1 MFGLPG
7 SNGRQLVKLR
17 PARPKP
23 GPGLTAS
30 SPSRSSLRMAT
41 KLPPPTPPDDSSTD
55 RSALAKYS
63 GIAVQMFAIIG
74 LSTWAGV
81 WLDGHFQSKTPWYTV
96 GLTLGGIF
104 LALYQV
110 IRSVSSDR

>member
-1 MFGLPG
+1 MFGRPG
-7 SNGRQLVKLR
+7 SNARQLVKLR
-17 PARPKP
+17 PAWLKP

-30 SPSRSSLRMAT
+30 SPSRPSPSMAT
-41 KLPPPTPPDDSSTD
+41 NLPPPTPNHDSD